1 MKRLA
6 IGLCATLALA
16 ASAKDLMAADMA
28 LASAPVTVVANNWSG
43 LYAGA
48 HIGVAWPVSSPNW
61 SFADENLVF
70 DPQSIPVGATF
81 GAVGGL
87 QGGYNWQFAPSWVV
101 GIEGDVS
108 WSSLGQSSSVP
119 FTIGGF
125 PLPGSSISM
134 SANLNW
140 LSTVRGR
147 FGYLVLN
154 DLMLFV
160 TGGGA
165 WANTEY
171 TARTSMIPLVNPVTS
186 STSFTRNSSGWVLGG
201 GVEWMAGPHFLVRAE
216 YLYYGLN
223 NNNVTANAFLCETGG
238 ACPFLPLAVDH
249 AWTAYSVQVGRVG
262 ASYKF

>member
-1 MKRLA
+1 M
-6 IGLCATLALA
+6 LA
-16 ASAKDLMAADMA
+16 ASAPDLMAADLA
-28 LASAPVTVVANNWSG
+28 LVPAPVPVVINNWSG
-43 LYAGA
+43 LYLGA

-70 DPQSIPVGATF
+70 DPQSIPVGPTF
-81 GAVGGL
+81 GAVGGVH
-87 QGGYNWQFAPSWVV
+87 GGYNWQFAPAWIV
-101 GIEGDVS
+101 GVEGDVS
-108 WSSLGQSSSVP
+108 WSSLGQQPSSVP
-119 FTIGGF
+119 FTIGGV
-125 PLPGSSISM
+125 PLPNSSISM

-171 TARTSMIPLVNPVTS
+171 TARTSMVPLVNPVTS

-201 GVEWMAGPHFLVRAE
+201 GVEWMAGPNFLVRAE
-216 YLYYGLN
+216 YLYYGFN
-223 NNNVTANAFLCETGG
+223 NNNVTASTFLCEAGG
-238 ACPFLPLAVDH
+238 ACSFLPLAVDH
-249 AWTAYSVQVGRVG
+249 TWTAYSVQVGRVG